1 MRTLCVLATAYHLTH
16 ANIIS
21 GPSSYTIV
29 TQASSRTEVNL
40 PGDKQAITFAKSPLL
55 DDFHSNRVHDACE
68 TGHPVLFWLQQHC
81 GVERGVRTWLGG
93 FGWPDCAWS
102 HTKLGWECHSFVRSK
117 VAKLDIALA
126 LSLPPAKFRE
136 SERRGRCRCQRR
148 IRKTRRSWETWER
161 KSELWWWNGRFLW
174 LVHALVRGAEVSK
187 RLLGWLSRS
196 KGFGRKYK

>member
-1 MRTLCVLATAYHLTH
+1 MQNFGRRHLRMSLMVFPRLTVWVKNRVQLPRMHPWERKRNRTLMRTLCVLATAYHLTH

-40 PGDKQAITFAKSPLL
+40 PGDKQAKTFAKSPLL

-102 HTKLGWECHSFVRSK
+102 HTKLGWECHSFVRSFESCK
-117 VAKLDIALA
+117 VGYCFG
-126 LSLPPAKFRE
+126 SLPPSCEISRKWE
-136 SERRGRCRCQRR
+136 ER
-148 IRKTRRSWETWER
+148 
-161 KSELWWWNGRFLW
+161 
-174 LVHALVRGAEVSK
+174 
-187 RLLGWLSRS
+187 
-196 KGFGRKYK
+196 